1 MNRDRTLPVPFEL
14 HLDTA
19 ALRRA
24 GQLEVAVADLYS
36 RMRVPVAGY
45 VYQLIGST
53 HDAEDIVQVAFLRLW
68 DELQQDREITNIR
81 SWIFKVVHNLAI
93 DHTRRVG
100 VKRAYEQ
107 REQQESLH
115 ADEAS
120 PEAAAIARQELDLAL
135 AGLTERESRALLLRA
150 EGLRYQ
156 EIAEVL
162 GTTASAVSVYL
173 VRGLKKFEQKQRR
186 RS

>member
-1 MNRDRTLPVPFEL
+1 MNRERTLPVPFEL

-36 RMRVPVAGY
+36 RMRLPVTGY
-45 VYQLIGST
+45 VYQLTGST
-53 HDAEDIVQVAFLRLW
+53 QDAEDIVQVAFLRIW
-68 DELQQDREITNIR
+68 DELQQDREIKNIR
-81 SWIFKVVHNLAI
+81 SWIFRVVHNLAI
-93 DHTRRVG
+93 DYGRRAG
-100 VKRAYEQ
+100 VKRAHEQ
-107 REQQESLH
+107 REKRESPR
-115 ADEAS
+115 AEEAS
-120 PEAAAIARQELDLAL
+120 PETAAIARQEIDLAL
-135 AGLTERESRALLLRA
+135 SGLTERESRALMLRA

-186 RS
+186 TP